1 MPPDMTGGI
10 GNFVRGKDKG
20 LIKYI
25 SKNKMNNRSDL
36 GLSHIS

>member
-1 MPPDMTGGI
+1 MPLDMTGGT
-10 GNFVRGKDKG
+10 GSFMRGKDKG

-25 SKNKMNNRSDL
+25 SKNKMNNCSDP